1 MLNSDELQ
9 DIAINQYFRNVDEK
23 NIERVLSTLNED
35 AVINIVTDFLIHSG
49 SAEISDMLKGYFNSY
64 IKLWHGN
71 FKKIVDESNQSIVL
85 KFDWKIVDKN
95 NQEESGTNV
104 NVFQFEENKISKI
117 WIYMST
123 KDNPL
128 K

>member
-9 DIAINQYFRNVDEK
+9 DIAINQYFGNVDKK
-23 NIERVLSTLNED
+23 NIDGVLATLNKD
-35 AVINIVTDFLIHSG
+35 AAINIVTDNLVHSG
-49 SAEISDMLKGYFNSY
+49 SVEIANMLQGYFQSY
-64 IKLWHGN
+64 PILWHGN
-71 FKKIVDESNQSIVL
+71 FKKIVDVNNQLIVL
-85 KFDWKIVDKN
+85 KFDWKITDIN
-95 NQEESGTNV
+95 NQEESGSNV
-104 NVFQFEENKISKI
+104 NVFQFGDKKITKI

>member
-1 MLNSDELQ
+1 MLNADELQ
-9 DIAINQYFRNVDEK
+9 DIAINKYFRNVDEK
-23 NIERVLSTLNED
+23 NIEGVLATLNKD
-35 AVINIVTDFLIHSG
+35 AVINIVTDFLVHSG
-49 SAEISDMLKGYFNSY
+49 SVEISNMLKGYFNSY
-64 IKLWHGN
+64 SQLWHGN
-71 FKKIVDESNQSIVL
+71 FKKIVDENNQSIVL

-95 NQEESGTNV
+95 NQEESGSNV